1 MLKVI
6 ILYIT
11 ILQIRLDFFK
21 YKYSQDAVSC
31 YVVRI
36 LPIGMKRNIL
46 IKYYKK
52 NIKQII
58 HTRGLGRWRI
68 RSVKKF
74 LAPCKKESKWKSVL
88 VFNWK
93 SQEIVSYNLWT
104 WALMKA
110 AKKKHIFQWQKQKR
124 PDRQKSRFEHII
136 RQSVTT
142 YGGKNTI

>member
-1 MLKVI
+1 VLKVI

-58 HTRGLGRWRI
+58 HTRGLGR
-68 RSVKKF
+68 
-74 LAPCKKESKWKSVL
+74 
-88 VFNWK
+88 
-93 SQEIVSYNLWT
+93 
-104 WALMKA
+104 
-110 AKKKHIFQWQKQKR
+110 
-124 PDRQKSRFEHII
+124 
-136 RQSVTT
+136 
-142 YGGKNTI
+142 